1 MSKDAWTLVL
11 PPLLPAMTEGV
22 SLALAF
28 CCVCSMRRDETFP
41 CRCQGSWTPQRHL
54 GLGRMEEGEVSSF
67 SSSQQLGF
75 NMCLTLALLAEV
87 FFEERL
93 P

>member
-1 MSKDAWTLVL
+1 MQVSGKLDS
-11 PPLLPAMTEGV
+11 TEA
-22 SLALAF
+22 S
-28 CCVCSMRRDETFP
+28 
-41 CRCQGSWTPQRHL
+41 Q

-75 NMCLTLALLAEV
+75 NLCLTLALLAEV